1 MDGGMWRPSATS
13 SCGGGGS
20 EAMSSNRLGWLRLV
34 IRSRNISMVY
44 LLRNQ
49 PCDPC
54 DLRDIFGSLKTPH
67 AAQSSRELD
76 RRLLLDPP
84 LRPALRRGA
93 ATRARVPA
101 VRLTRPR
108 HHPPDLAGL
117 ATRSPRGS
125 KAGNDGQPGDR
136 SLLVAAAVCARPGPL
151 RRAVRATAGSAEPGE
166 PG

>member
-20 EAMSSNRLGWLRLV
+20 EAMSSNRLGWLPLV

-76 RRLLLDPP
+76 RRVLLDPP
-84 LRPALRRGA
+84 LRSALRRGA
-93 ATRARVPA
+93 ATRALIAPVH
-101 VRLTRPR
+101 LS
-108 HHPPDLAGL
+108 PP
-117 ATRSPRGS
+117 
-125 KAGNDGQPGDR
+125 
-136 SLLVAAAVCARPGPL
+136 RPGPP
-151 RRAVRATAGSAEPGE
+151 A
-166 PG
+166 

>member
-1 MDGGMWRPSATS
+1 PNRMDGGMWRPSATS

-76 RRLLLDPP
+76 RRPLLDPP

-108 HHPPDLAGL
+108 HHPPDLEIGRASC
-117 ATRSPRGS
+117 RERG
-125 KAGNDGQPGDR
+125 
-136 SLLVAAAVCARPGPL
+136 
-151 RRAVRATAGSAEPGE
+151 
-166 PG
+166 